1 MIFCRWIAVVII
13 ALLTLGCARSQ
24 KTLAAPA
31 PPPLSSDE
39 RLAQIRQKLSR
50 QEPMAIVAPVVETP
64 ADAQLAAPGEVSVDQ
79 FHRGD
84 IITSIDSEMNVID
97 TGMVIKIT
105 SDQVHVRYDL
115 PDAAH
120 RQPRVGDL
128 GVLVPKH

>member
-1 MIFCRWIAVVII
+1 MDCCGHHRASDSGLRAIAENACCSELD
-13 ALLTLGCARSQ
+13 ALAHGVNVLSSELRFRMRELQNAQASLIQSG
-24 KTLAAPA
+24 KLAA
-31 PPPLSSDE
+31 L
-39 RLAQIRQKLSR
+39 
-50 QEPMAIVAPVVETP
+50 
-64 ADAQLAAPGEVSVDQ
+64 GEVSVDQ

-84 IITSIDSEMNVID
+84 IITFIDSEMNVID